1 VGAWLQRARR
11 RLRPAAAACY
21 DWGVRQ
27 GLRSEGRDYR
37 ARNAVQVPATAMA
50 ELAEDGEEE
59 ENGAQQGRP
68 RPRLWLLG

>member
-1 VGAWLQRARR
+1 
-11 RLRPAAAACY
+11 
-21 DWGVRQ
+21 VRQ
-27 GLRSEGRDYR
+27 GLRSEGRDCR
-37 ARNAVQVPATAMA
+37 ARNAVQVSATAMA